1 MDTAAYLGL
10 RPGAVSGAYIAGGEG
25 GGRRH
30 AKQRFRTEREK
41 ELGESLLDIR
51 KIQ

>member
-10 RPGAVSGAYIAGGEG
+10 RPGAVSDAYIRGGEG